1 MPQLEAEVATRVMA
15 HLAGRMGPK
24 EIGEAVAF
32 AVSELNL
39 VSSPPSGGHR
49 IYNIYAK
56 KVDDT
61 YHLMMELE
69 SVAEL

>member
-32 AVSELNL
+32 AVSELSLGSDPPAGCLRVTNL
-39 VSSPPSGGHR
+39 YVNPQGKLVVE
-49 IYNIYAK
+49 YEDNK
-56 KVDDT
+56 
-61 YHLMMELE
+61 
-69 SVAEL
+69 